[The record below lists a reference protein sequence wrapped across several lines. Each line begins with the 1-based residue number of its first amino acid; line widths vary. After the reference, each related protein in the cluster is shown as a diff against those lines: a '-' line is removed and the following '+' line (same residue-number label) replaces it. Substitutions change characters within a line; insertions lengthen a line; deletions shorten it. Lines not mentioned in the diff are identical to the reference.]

1 MEYAPGLPNKKIK
14 EVPRISESQEWR
26 MAIQKHDA
34 KRAGTHYDL
43 RIVDDKTGKAYSW
56 AVRHLPTN
64 PGDKTLAK
72 LQPTHTAAY
81 STWSG
86 TIAEGYGAGK
96 VQLFAQDKIEVLKAD
111 LEHITFNVYKSNGDT
126 ERYALINTGDD
137 NWLFTNT
144 TPTRKTRPFI
154 PAEKPSYKSENIE
167 KLDPNN
173 PNQVWSP
180 KIDGALNA
188 FLLNKGKNIESYSY
202 RPSAKSANKLIDHTY
217 RLPHYKIPS
226 PMNIPGHTVVLGE
239 VYAADHEGNAL
250 PVTDTTSRL
259 LSNVWKSRELQK
271 SAPLQTRIFNV
282 LTYKGKDVS
291 TKPYSE
297 KLEILKHIAAST
309 PGLKLPPLATTPEQK
324 IEMLKQIRSGNHPL
338 SREGIAIY
346 NLDQDTPTKAKVQE
360 DYDVHIRD
368 IYEGE
373 EGLKGKAAGG
383 FTFSYL
389 PEGPIAGRVGGG
401 FDAATR
407 VDMWQHPEK
416 YKGQVARV
424 FAQQK
429 LPSGA
434 LRMPI
439 FKDLRPELWKKGSTS
454 DEILKYLRDNKTR
467 FVIGG
472 SYGLRHIRDPKDID
486 INVHPGDFNKLK
498 SLGNEKITTS
508 GDKYISVPTSDKPLE
523 IWEDWN
529 PREFNYRSLVSKGFV
544 KDEHGNP
551 TWTLSQTKAWKK
563 TMGREKDLADLE
575 LLKKHAVLR
584 KHLPPVAKKKDWNDP
599 RDMNPNTGSLFYKA
613 MENIKDTDASK
624 EQIEPMNKDA
634 DLKANK
640 DVVIKF
646 NKLYDKPIPKE
657 FPDDWDPR
665 KLYLSKYSHITEV
678 HSVEEAKAK
687 GMPYQGITRLERAIK
702 HGYTGMFIEQPHRK
716 QEQFIYIDPTR
727 IGMGV
732 ERPLRRHE
740 LMHYVDR
747 MNNHWSVPDKGNR
760 VGDAVRGAVREYRAQ
775 KYGYLNT
782 PITKAWPTHR
792 RLAEY
797 LYPVEKGLG
806 RLLNHPVKL
815 KMLKTL
821 LTKRAEL
828 SKLAYVQKIKGKYWV
843 RSEKG
848 KNLGGPYDTPEEA
861 SHRLQQVEYFKR
873 HKS

>member
-14 EVPRISESQEWR
+14 EVPRISEPQEWR

-309 PGLKLPPLATTPEQK
+309 PGLKLPPLATTLEQK

-434 LRMPI
+434 LRAPT
-439 FKDLRPELWKKGSTS
+439 FKDLR
-454 DEILKYLRDNKTR
+454 
-467 FVIGG
+467 
-472 SYGLRHIRDPKDID
+472 
-486 INVHPGDFNKLK
+486 
-498 SLGNEKITTS
+498 
-508 GDKYISVPTSDKPLE
+508 LE
-523 IWEDWN
+523 QWN
-529 PREFNYRSLVSKGFV
+529 
-544 KDEHGNP
+544 
-551 TWTLSQTKAWKK
+551 
-563 TMGREKDLADLE
+563 
-575 LLKKHAVLR
+575 KHAVLR
-584 KHLPPVAKKKDWNDP
+584 KHLSPVAKKKDWNDP

-613 MENIKDTDASK
+613 MENIKDADASK

-665 KLYLSKYSHITEV
+665 KLYLSKYS
-678 HSVEEAKAK
+678 
-687 GMPYQGITRLERAIK
+687 Y
-702 HGYTGMFIEQPHRK
+702 FI
-716 QEQFIYIDPTR
+716 
-727 IGMGV
+727 
-732 ERPLRRHE
+732 
-740 LMHYVDR
+740 
-747 MNNHWSVPDKGNR
+747 
-760 VGDAVRGAVREYRAQ
+760 
-775 KYGYLNT
+775 
-782 PITKAWPTHR
+782 
-792 RLAEY
+792 
-797 LYPVEKGLG
+797 
-806 RLLNHPVKL
+806 
-815 KMLKTL
+815 
-821 LTKRAEL
+821 
-828 SKLAYVQKIKGKYWV
+828 KLAYVQKIKGKYWV

-861 SHRLQQVEYFKR
+861 SHRLQQVEYWKR
-873 HKS
+873 RKA